1 MLQILTEKHN
11 GTHSYIM
18 GNYNN
23 KQFKMNWYIRIKKDV
38 FEVFGDFTEQEKK
51 IIINEYVRL

>member
-11 GTHSYIM
+11 GTHSHIT
-18 GNYNN
+18 GNYKN
-23 KQFKMNWYIRIKKDV
+23 KLFKMNWYIRTIKDI

-51 IIINEYVRL
+51 SIINEYVRL